1 MGTATGI
8 ESLVARLRRTGLE
21 PTDIEVKSAAGGL
34 PRSVPRL

>member
-21 PTDIEVKSAAGGL
+21 PTDIEVKPAACRGQ
-34 PRSVPRL
+34 SPRL